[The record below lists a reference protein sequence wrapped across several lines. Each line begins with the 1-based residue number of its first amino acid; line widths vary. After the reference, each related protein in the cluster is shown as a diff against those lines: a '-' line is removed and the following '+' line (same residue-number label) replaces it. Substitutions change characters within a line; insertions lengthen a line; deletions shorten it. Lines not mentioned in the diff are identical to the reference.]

1 MFGLF
6 CPIIFCSVLPFVEYL
21 IEVCKHYI
29 LDEPLTKLTKWIL
42 TISSNIIK
50 QLLHPLFTY
59 QYHLAL
65 RVLMEALKSLHQFF
79 LVSDIHTPIRA
90 GQIQT
95 YSFKH
100 VFVTSIV
107 MIRRHPVVIRKH
119 QYQYLTLLLCSC

>member
-1 MFGLF
+1 
-6 CPIIFCSVLPFVEYL
+6 L

-50 QLLHPLFTY
+50 YLVEYKGEHLHPLFTY

-65 RVLMEALKSLHQFF
+65 RVLMEALKSLHQLY

-95 YSFKH
+95 YFFKH

-119 QYQYLTLLLCSC
+119 QYQSLTLLLCSC